1 MDSTAILS
9 ARPKWF
15 KYLIRGVVGL
25 TFVAAIT
32 VLSVTVGP
40 HVVWMF
46 KGKPAASHTVD
57 AEPGEHEAEHG
68 EVARHASE
76 HGAVAEHATSEHD
89 AAAEHSVA
97 SEHASTEHVA
107 PRGHDR
113 KTSAA
118 AAVPAVP
125 GTFERLTQRYIDAWY
140 SVQAKIMDLK
150 RLELQNQLLA
160 LENAQL
166 KQKLAADGYQ
176 AQSKQGETRTVVAK
190 RALSEKT
197 GSELG
202 RTTEQISYQPPELSS
217 AQLLTLAVSYFK
229 AREDEKAAVILHRLT
244 ESDDQTFRSPK
255 VLTMAGVAWYRL
267 DNYKLADDYFA
278 RVLQTETSEEESAS
292 DNAEPNKDDQL
303 RYHAQARLW
312 RGLVAMKL
320 GKETKAQFWFREL
333 VDHHPHSTEANWV
346 NKNINTEVSREP
358 ATSAKP
364 KHGH

>member
-1 MDSTAILS
+1 MDSTALLS
-9 ARPKWF
+9 AKPKWF
-15 KYLIRGVVGL
+15 KYLMRGVVGL
-25 TFVAAIT
+25 TFVTAIT

-46 KGKPAASHTVD
+46 KGKPAASHAVD
-57 AEPGEHEAEHG
+57 AELGEHEAVAENGSAAHG
-68 EVARHASE
+68 EAPAV
-76 HGAVAEHATSEHD
+76 HGAATHGEHETSAVAHATDRETPTAH
-89 AAAEHSVA
+89 
-97 SEHASTEHVA
+97 TEHTAV
-107 PRGHDR
+107 RGHEP
-113 KTSAA
+113 K
-118 AAVPAVP
+118 VIAVP
-125 GTFERLTQRYIDAWY
+125 GTVERIAQRYIDAWY
-140 SVQAKIMDLK
+140 SVQAKIDGLK

-166 KQKLAADGYQ
+166 KQRLASDGYQ
-176 AQSKQGETRTVVAK
+176 AQAKQGEASTVVAK
-190 RALSEKT
+190 RSLAEKT

-202 RTTEQISYQPPELSS
+202 RTIDQISYTPPELSS

-267 DNYKLADDYFA
+267 DNFKLADEYFG
-278 RVLQTETSEEESAS
+278 RVLQTEAQASEETAS
-292 DNAEPNKDDQL
+292 YTEPGKEDAL
-303 RYHAQARLW
+303 RYQAQARLW
-312 RGLVAMKL
+312 RGLVALKL

-358 ATSAKP
+358 ATSAKQ
-364 KHGH
+364 HQEH